1 MFTKKIVN
9 QAPRP
14 KGRGMNCASPN
25 SRSSTGLRR
34 ERRGIRSKEIDLAT
48 SIDFSCAGRKTF
60 RNFDISG
67 EI

>member
-34 ERRGIRSKEIDLAT
+34 ERRGIRPKEIEVTAETAEALEA
-48 SIDFSCAGRKTF
+48 KVQ
-60 RNFDISG
+60 
-67 EI
+67 